1 MDDLLF
7 RNRYRSPSARL
18 PGWNYGRGGSYC
30 VTICTQNREC
40 CFGEIHEG
48 KMIPS
53 PDGTI
58 VAEEWEETARRRPYL
73 HLDAWIVMP
82 NHFHGILFI
91 DPPGL
96 GDHARSLGS
105 MIGHFKGACSRRIW
119 AEGRNSFAWQE
130 RFFDQI
136 IRDEESL
143 IRFRKYIVENP
154 LHWRG
159 DPSDAVDHSRAD

>member
-1 MDDLLF
+1 MDDPLF

-18 PGWNYGRGGSYC
+18 VGWDYGRGGSYC
-30 VTICTQNREC
+30 VTICTQNRDC
-40 CFGEIHEG
+40 CFGEVQEG
-48 KMIPS
+48 KMISS
-53 PDGTI
+53 PEGQI
-58 VAEEWEETARRRPYL
+58 VAEEWDEAARRRPYL

-96 GDHARSLGS
+96 ADRARPLGS

-119 AEGRNSFAWQE
+119 AEGRNDFAWQD

-154 LHWRG
+154 LHWEKDKHHPGKAGPLR
-159 DPSDAVDHSRAD
+159 